1 MRFLLFNLVVVG
13 SLVYLF
19 TQDKDGVYET
29 VDRAYEGVG
38 QVKEAASAAVERAG
52 DFIERERA
60 GSSRSADAEELAEKA
75 GPDSAPEF
83 GWKDIASPE
92 RFDEAKNDSDGDRN
106 AGEKDA
112 SIAEPPA
119 MEPSEIRV
127 AERPVNT
134 VPAPESVDVS
144 PPGRDLKTAE
154 RSSKVPERREPTR
167 KFAIAEGETMMTPK
181 QRQRDLFTLAEEME
195 LMFVRK
201 VGE

>member
-1 MRFLLFNLVVVG
+1 
-13 SLVYLF
+13 
-19 TQDKDGVYET
+19 
-29 VDRAYEGVG
+29 
-38 QVKEAASAAVERAG
+38 
-52 DFIERERA
+52 
-60 GSSRSADAEELAEKA
+60 
-75 GPDSAPEF
+75 
-83 GWKDIASPE
+83 
-92 RFDEAKNDSDGDRN
+92 
-106 AGEKDA
+106 
-112 SIAEPPA
+112 